1 MKDITDDQTGSIQAC
16 LCETELC
23 NNDHDVELQSQG
35 EILSEEND
43 REESGVESLLTTTKR
58 SLLTT
63 LPILGEI
70 VKKSEIINTAL
81 DIEETPR
88 TGTGFKVSLDTSQS
102 LEDDLAEA
110 EGGEEEEE
118 GGVRCYSCGS
128 LLSPDQ
134 SCPTFDPQSREQ
146 IARCG
151 PGEACL
157 LYTWARSHA
166 RSATIR
172 HSLQHSRY
180 QLCSQRIF
188 FFLSFIFFLRK
199 FIAPLL

>member
-23 NNDHDVELQSQG
+23 NNDDVELQPEG

-102 LEDDLAEA
+102 LEDDLALA
-110 EGGEEEEE
+110 E
-118 GGVRCYSCGS
+118 GS
-128 LLSPDQ
+128 LLHPNW
-134 SCPTFDPQSREQ
+134 SRD
-146 IARCG
+146 
-151 PGEACL
+151 
-157 LYTWARSHA
+157 S
-166 RSATIR
+166 
-172 HSLQHSRY
+172 
-180 QLCSQRIF
+180 
-188 FFLSFIFFLRK
+188 
-199 FIAPLL
+199 

>member
-23 NNDHDVELQSQG
+23 NNDHHVELQSEG
-35 EILSEEND
+35 EILAEEND
-43 REESGVESLLTTTKR
+43 EEESGVESVLTTTKR

-70 VKKSEIINTAL
+70 VKKSEIINTEL

-88 TGTGFKVSLDTSQS
+88 AGAGFKVSLDTSQS

-110 EGGEEEEE
+110 EQEEGEGEGEE

-134 SCPTFDPQSREQ
+134 SCPTFDPQAREQ
-146 IARCG
+146 IVRCG

-157 LYTWARSHA
+157 LYTWARSHSQ
-166 RSATIR
+166 SATIR
-172 HSLQHSRY
+172 HSIQHSR
-180 QLCSQRIF
+180 
-188 FFLSFIFFLRK
+188 
-199 FIAPLL
+199 